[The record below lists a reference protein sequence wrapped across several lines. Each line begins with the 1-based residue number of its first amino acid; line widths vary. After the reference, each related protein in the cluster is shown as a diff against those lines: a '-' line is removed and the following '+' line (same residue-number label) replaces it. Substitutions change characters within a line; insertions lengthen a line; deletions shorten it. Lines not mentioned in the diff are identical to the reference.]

1 MRICYNNAYI
11 LLKIRFFIIMNIQLS
26 DHFTFKKLFRFTL
39 PTVAMTIF
47 SSIYII
53 IDGFFVSNFAGST
66 AFAAVNIVMPVLM
79 IFTSVGFM
87 VGTGGNALV
96 AMTLGQGDKKRA
108 NEIFSLLVYF
118 LIAMGVIL
126 DIIGYIFIED
136 IVIKLGATPEMLPLC
151 LQYARISLISLIP
164 YMLQNL
170 FQSFMIT
177 AERPALGFVITL
189 IAGGA
194 NIGLDAFL
202 VGGLGM
208 GVSGAATATVI
219 SEFLGGVIP
228 LIYFF
233 SRNKT
238 RLRLGATHFYP
249 KAILKTCANGSSEL
263 MGFIAASIVNILYNI
278 QLMNYSG
285 EAGVAAYGVLMYFFV
300 LAEGVFMGYSM
311 GVSPIIGYDHGA
323 DDRRELSNVFKKSIL
338 IICVCSV
345 AITALAELG
354 APIFA
359 GIFVGYDESLYRL
372 TISAF
377 RIYSVSFILM
387 GLNLFGSSL
396 FTALNNGLIS
406 AVISFAR
413 TLVFEVLC
421 ILLLPRIFG
430 INGIW
435 SSVIVAEC
443 GAFILTLT
451 FLIVFRKKYGY
462 SFKG

>member
-1 MRICYNNAYI
+1 
-11 LLKIRFFIIMNIQLS
+11 MNIGLS

-39 PTVAMTIF
+39 PTVAMTVF
-47 SSIYII
+47 SSVYII

-79 IFTSVGFM
+79 ILSSAGFM
-87 VGTGGNALV
+87 VGTGGSALV
-96 AMTLGQGDKKRA
+96 AMTLGQGKNKKA

-118 LIAMGVIL
+118 LIAIGAVL

-136 IVIKLGATPEMLPLC
+136 IVVKLGATPEMLPFC

-177 AERPALGFVITL
+177 AERPTLGFIITL

-194 NIGLDAFL
+194 NIGLDALL
-202 VGGLGM
+202 VGGLGL
-208 GVSGAATATVI
+208 GVTGAATATVI

-238 RLRLGATHFYP
+238 RLRLGGTHFYP
-249 KAILKTCANGSSEL
+249 KAILKTCVNGSSEL
-263 MGFIAASIVNILYNI
+263 MGFVAASIVDMLYNF
-278 QLMNYSG
+278 QLMKYSG

-300 LAEGVFMGYSM
+300 LGSGLFLGYSM
-311 GVSPIIGYDHGA
+311 GVAPVIGYDHGA
-323 DDRRELSNVFKKSIL
+323 DERRELTNVFKKSIV
-338 IICVCSV
+338 IICVCSIG
-345 AITALAELG
+345 ITALAELG
-354 APIFA
+354 APLFA
-359 GIFVGYDESLYRL
+359 GIFVGYDDSLYHM
-372 TISAF
+372 TVNAF
-377 RIYSVSFILM
+377 RIYSVSFLLM
-387 GLNLFGSSL
+387 GMNLFGSSF
-396 FTALNNGLIS
+396 FTALNNGVIS

-413 TLVFEVLC
+413 TLVFEVIC
-421 ILLLPRIFG
+421 ILFLPLIFG

-443 GAFILTLT
+443 GAFVLTLT
-451 FLIVFRKKYGY
+451 CLIVFRKRYGY
-462 SFKG
+462 NTF